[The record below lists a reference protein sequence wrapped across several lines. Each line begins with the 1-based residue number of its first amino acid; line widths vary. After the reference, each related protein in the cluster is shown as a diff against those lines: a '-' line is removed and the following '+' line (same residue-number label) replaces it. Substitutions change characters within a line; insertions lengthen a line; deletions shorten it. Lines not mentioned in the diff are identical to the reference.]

1 VSKHIKERIIKEG
14 LMFDCINWGTDNCY
28 EKIAKWKY
36 AKTLDEDESIPIWP
50 SGEEQ
55 KKLDDI
61 CKTYP
66 YFKMQPK

>member
-1 VSKHIKERIIKEG
+1 
-14 LMFDCINWGTDNCY
+14 MFDCINWGTDNCY